1 MIHKRT
7 DKVWHDHRGTNVP
20 REYVPNLDRKRET
33 AVGKIYDKATKLSR
47 RLAAFKSEAF
57 DEADGIYEDM
67 LKEADIDPT
76 ERKGNYTLTS
86 FDKSVKVEINVADRI
101 EFDENIEFAQVKF
114 REFIALKTKGADQ
127 EISELVNQAF
137 STRKGKLDTKRVL
150 SLFSYKITHPVWL
163 QGLEFVKKSMSTNS
177 SVRYMEI
184 STKDANGEYKA
195 VKLNFSSL

>member
-1 MIHKRT
+1 MLHKRT
-7 DKVWHDHRGTNVP
+7 DKVWHNHRGAKVP
-20 REYVPNLDRKRET
+20 REYVPDLDKKKET
-33 AVGKIYDKATKLSR
+33 VVGKIYNKAEKLSE
-47 RLAAFKSEAF
+47 RLAAFKEEAF
-57 DEADGIYEDM
+57 NEVDEIYEEE
-67 LKEADIDPT
+67 LKRAEIDPS

-86 FDKSVKVEINVADRI
+86 FDKSVKIEINVSDRI

-114 REFIALKTKGADQ
+114 REFIALKTKGTDQ
-127 EISELVNQAF
+127 ELAELVNQAF

-184 STKDANGEYKA
+184 SAKDKNGDYKA
-195 VKLNFSSL
+195 VKLNFSSI